1 MKKSVFLIAFLLV
14 GFFGMAQNERPYVIK
29 YKTLTDTIYHHTQ
42 SVSGIH
48 IDANGQ
54 ELIHE
59 DGTDWS
65 SLTDLDTVYVYRSN
79 IVNSSYVP
87 IDWNDASLV
96 SSNDSIGDYQ
106 IQFNGEIPELQPGSI
121 ITIDQDT
128 VVHHLFIE
136 TVDVNGNTV
145 YLTSTEAYL
154 TDIFA
159 DTDFTLTTVEQGKSS
174 AQGKVFYPVAA
185 YQLNDNGV
193 YQTID
198 LNVPR
203 GGGWGFTHD
212 LWQYGA
218 NFNGENIFSG
228 NHFNVYMERMNFNF
242 DLDLDMYMNFS
253 GRDVHEI
260 VGNAIDRWRSR
271 AMNVNATLHGSFN
284 TEQRIRCDVEG
295 GFNYNPGYDL
305 WKPRLLRPLRIRFV
319 VYGVPVVVTL
329 NSDLYRQVQLTGSGE
344 ISAYT
349 GFADNADGRFG
360 FEWRQG
366 EGMTPVSS
374 FSNTF
379 DFAPPT
385 LEGYGTIQG
394 RVWAFPRVRLVLY
407 DALGPSFDF
416 KPYLSDVVS
425 GGFKEELLGQSNDFC
440 AWSLDCNTGLDL
452 ACGLS
457 LQFMGYEVQNY
468 STPNWNVINRPLYH
482 SPKRIQ
488 KVSLTGPGQTKT
500 ATFNVYDQNYLFN
513 TEVIT
518 PLPQFVK
525 FEANGELSS
534 EYGIVHNGQVT
545 VNWTPTNND
554 VLYAKLYN
562 VSGNVMA
569 WDTVHAPTE
578 LPSVTTYEVTNITTD
593 YAVASGEVTDEGGG
607 TVTERGI
614 CWSTEHN
621 PTTDESHVASG
632 SGMGLFTASVTGLT
646 ENTTYYVRAYAINEV
661 GTAYGN
667 EEAFTTLTTPTV
679 TTAQVTNITQT
690 TATGGGEV
698 VSDNGSPVTERGI
711 CWSSAHDPSISDSHA
726 TSGEGTGTFTVNMTG
741 LTPNTTYYV
750 RAYAINSVGP
760 AYGNPVSFMT
770 TDLPTVTTA
779 QVTNITQTTATS
791 GGTVTCNNGCEITER
806 GICWGTNHNPTTIGN
821 HVTNGTGTGTFTCT
835 MTGLTAGTTYY
846 VRAYAVSFGQTLY
859 GSEVSFTTQQQEP
872 TGDWVDLGLPSG
884 LLWATRNVGASS
896 PEDYGD
902 YFAWAETQPKSYYY
916 WNTYQYTCNDYWDG
930 LTKYC
935 TDSDYGCNGF
945 TDNLT
950 ILQPGDDAATAN
962 WGSGARMP
970 TRQEWGE
977 LEDYCSSV
985 WTTQNGVNGRRFTGP
1000 NGNTLFLP
1008 AAGDRWYAELDNA
1021 GSHGSYWS
1029 SSLYTTGGPHN
1040 AWYFGFG
1047 SGSAGMYIYSR
1058 SHGLS
1063 VRSVRSSGQN

>member
-1 MKKSVFLIAFLLV
+1 MKKSVFLIAFLLI
-14 GFFGMAQNERPYVIK
+14 GFLCFGQNERPYVIK
-29 YKTLTDTIYHHTQ
+29 YKTQTDTIYHHTQ

-65 SLTDLDTVYVYRSN
+65 SLTDLDTVYIYRSD
-79 IVNSSYVP
+79 IVNPSYVP
-87 IDWNDASLV
+87 IDWNEASLV

-305 WKPRLLRPLRIRFV
+305 WMHNFFRPLRIRFV
-319 VYGVPVVVTL
+319 VYGVPVVITL

-349 GFADNADGRFG
+349 GFSDNADGRFG

-366 EGMTPVSS
+366 GSMTPVSS

-379 DFAPPT
+379 DFTPPT
-385 LEGYGTIQG
+385 LEGRGTIQG
-394 RVWAFPRVRLVLY
+394 QVWAFPRVRLLLY
-407 DALGPSFDF
+407 DAIGPSFDF
-416 KPYLSDVVS
+416 KPYLSDVVT
-425 GGFKEELLGQSNDFC
+425 GGFIEELLGQGNDFC
-440 AWSLDCNTGLDL
+440 AWSLDCSTGLDL

-488 KVSLTGPGQTKT
+488 KVSLTGSGQTKT
-500 ATFNVYDQNYLFN
+500 ATFNVLDQNYLFN

-525 FEANGELSS
+525 FEAEGDLSS
-534 EYGIVHNGQVT
+534 EYGIAHSGQVT
-545 VNWTPTNND
+545 VDWTPVDND
-554 VLYAKLYN
+554 ILYAKLYN
-562 VSGNVMA
+562 TNGAVMA
-569 WDTVHAPTE
+569 WDTIHAPTE
-578 LPSVTTYEVTNITTD
+578 LPSVTTYEVTNITTN
-593 YAVASGEVTDEGGG
+593 YAVASGEVIDEGGG
-607 TVTERGI
+607 TVSERGI
-614 CWSTEHN
+614 CLDTEHN
-621 PTTDESHVASG
+621 PSIEGNHVANG
-632 SGMGLFTASVTGLT
+632 AGLGLFMVAMSNLT
-646 ENTTYYVRAYAINEV
+646 ENTTYYVRAYATNEA
-661 GTAYGN
+661 GTAYGD
-667 EEAFTTLTTPTV
+667 EVSFTTLTTPTV
-679 TTAQVTNITQT
+679 TTAAVTNIGEH
-690 TATGGGEV
+690 TATGGGNV
-698 VSDNGSPVTERGI
+698 TDDGGSPITVRGI
-711 CWSSAHDPSISDSHA
+711 CWGTSHNPTTSNSHA
-726 TSGEGTGTFTVNMTG
+726 TSGSGTGSFTVNMTG
-741 LTPNTTYYV
+741 LAAHTTYYV
-750 RAYAINSVGP
+750 RAYATNSVGTE
-760 AYGNPVSFMT
+760 YGNEV
-770 TDLPTVTTA
+770 
-779 QVTNITQTTATS
+779 
-791 GGTVTCNNGCEITER
+791 
-806 GICWGTNHNPTTIGN
+806 
-821 HVTNGTGTGTFTCT
+821 TFTT
-835 MTGLTAGTTYY
+835 
-846 VRAYAVSFGQTLY
+846 
-859 GSEVSFTTQQQEP
+859 SEEP

-902 YFAWAETQPKSYYY
+902 YFAWGETSPKSVYNWDTYIYY
-916 WNTYQYTCNDYWDG
+916 NSQTG
-930 LTKYC
+930 ITKY
-935 TDSDYGCNGF
+935 TGSDG
-945 TDNLT
+945 LT

-970 TRQEWGE
+970 TTQEWEE
-977 LEDYCSSV
+977 LDNYCSSV

-1008 AAGDRWYAELDNA
+1008 AAGYRWDGELKNA
-1021 GSHGSYWS
+1021 GSDGDYLS
-1029 SSLYTTGGPHN
+1029 SSLEPDYPLN
-1040 AWYFGFG
+1040 AWGFSFYSGGTYMCYYSRG
-1047 SGSAGMYIYSR
+1047 SGP
-1058 SHGLS
+1058 S
-1063 VRSVRSSGQN
+1063 VRAVRSSGQN

>member
-1 MKKSVFLIAFLLV
+1 MKKSVFLIAFLLI
-14 GFFGMAQNERPYVIK
+14 GLLCFGQNERPYVIK
-29 YKTLTDTIYHHTQ
+29 YQTQTDTVYHRTQ

-59 DGTDWS
+59 DGMDWS
-65 SLTDLDTVYVYRSN
+65 SLTDMDTVYVYRSE
-79 IVNSSYVP
+79 IVNPDYVP
-87 IDWNDASLV
+87 IDWNEASLL
-96 SSNDSIGDYQ
+96 SSNDTLGNYQ
-106 IQFNGEIPELQPGSI
+106 IQFNGEMPELQPGSI

-128 VVHHLFIE
+128 VVHHIFVE

-145 YLTSTEAYL
+145 YLTSTEAFL

-159 DTDFTLTTVEQGKSS
+159 DTDFTLTTVEGKSS
-174 AQGKVFYPVAA
+174 AQGNVFYPVAA

-193 YQTID
+193 YHPLD
-198 LNVPR
+198 LNLPR

-228 NHFNVYMERMNFNF
+228 NHFTVYMERMNFNF

-271 AMNVNATLHGSFN
+271 AMNVNASLHGTFD

-305 WKPRLLRPLRIRFV
+305 WKHNIFRALRIRFV
-319 VYGVPVVVTL
+319 VYGVPVVITL

-349 GFADNADGRFG
+349 GFSDNADGRFG

-366 EGMTPVSS
+366 EGMSPVSS

-379 DFAPPT
+379 DVTPPT
-385 LEGYGTIQG
+385 LEGYGSIQG
-394 RVWAFPRVRLVLY
+394 QVWAFPRVRLVLY

-425 GGFKEELLGQSNDFC
+425 GGFKTELLGQSNNFC

-488 KVSLTGPGQTKT
+488 KVSLTGSGLTKT
-500 ATFNVYDQNYLFN
+500 ATFNVFDQNYLFN
-513 TEVIT
+513 TEVLT
-518 PLPQFVK
+518 PLWQFVK

-534 EYGIVHNGQVT
+534 EYGIAHNGQVT
-545 VNWTPTNND
+545 VDWTPTSND
-554 VLYAKLYN
+554 ILYAKLYN

-569 WDTVHAPTE
+569 WDTVHVPTE

-593 YAVASGEVTDEGGG
+593 YAIASGEVTDEGGG
-607 TVTERGI
+607 TVSERGI
-614 CWSTEHN
+614 CLDTEHDPSIEGN
-621 PTTDESHVASG
+621 HVANG
-632 SGMGLFTASVTGLT
+632 AGLGFFMVSMSNLAEG
-646 ENTTYYVRAYAINEV
+646 TTYYVRAYATNEA
-661 GTAYGN
+661 GTAYGD
-667 EEAFTTLTTPTV
+667 EETFITLTRPTV

-690 TATGGGEV
+690 TAIGGGEV
-698 VSDNGSPVTERGI
+698 VSDNGSLVTERGV

-750 RAYAINSVGP
+750 RAYAINSVGL
-760 AYGNPVSFMT
+760 AYG
-770 TDLPTVTTA
+770 DL
-779 QVTNITQTTATS
+779 
-791 GGTVTCNNGCEITER
+791 
-806 GICWGTNHNPTTIGN
+806 
-821 HVTNGTGTGTFTCT
+821 
-835 MTGLTAGTTYY
+835 
-846 VRAYAVSFGQTLY
+846 
-859 GSEVSFTTQQQEP
+859 VSFTTEA
-872 TGDWVDLGLPSG
+872 GDWVDLGLPSG
-884 LLWATRNVGASS
+884 LLWATRNLGATN

-902 YFAWAETQPKSYYY
+902 YISWAEIQPKGRYDFDNYFY
-916 WNTYQYTCNDYWDG
+916 GCWDADSASHVS
-930 LTKYC
+930 KYC
-935 TDSDYGCNGF
+935 TNINFGCNGYI
-945 TDNLT
+945 DNLT
-950 ILQPGDDAATAN
+950 VLQLSDDAASAN
-962 WGSGARMP
+962 LGGGARIP
-970 TRQEWGE
+970 TKEEWEE
-977 LEDYCSSV
+977 LFIHCTSI
-985 WTTQNGVNGRRFTGP
+985 WMIQNGVIGRLFTGI
-1000 NGNTLFLP
+1000 NGCTLFLP
-1008 AAGDRWYAELDNA
+1008 AAGYMWGGNM
-1021 GSHGSYWS
+1021 GVGNSGSYWS
-1029 SSLYTTGGPHN
+1029 SSVDTVYPDGAWFFMFSSDYYRMSCGSYRATGKSIRP
-1040 AWYFGFG
+1040 
-1047 SGSAGMYIYSR
+1047 
-1058 SHGLS
+1058 
-1063 VRSVRSSGQN
+1063 VRSAK

>member
-1 MKKSVFLIAFLLV
+1 MKKSVFLIAFLLI
-14 GFFGMAQNERPYVIK
+14 GFLCFGQNERPYVIK
-29 YKTLTDTIYHHTQ
+29 YKTQSDTIYHHTQ

-65 SLTDLDTVYVYRSN
+65 SLTDLDTVYIYRSD
-79 IVNSSYVP
+79 IVNPSYVP
-87 IDWNDASLV
+87 IDWNEASLV

-106 IQFNGEIPELQPGSI
+106 IQFNGEIPELQPGAI

-305 WKPRLLRPLRIRFV
+305 WMHNFFRPLRIRFV
-319 VYGVPVVVTL
+319 VYGVPVVITL

-349 GFADNADGRFG
+349 GFSDNTDGRFG

-366 EGMTPVSS
+366 GSMTPVSS

-379 DFAPPT
+379 DFTPPT
-385 LEGYGTIQG
+385 LEGRGTIQG
-394 RVWAFPRVRLVLY
+394 QVWAFPRVRLLLY
-407 DALGPSFDF
+407 DVLGPSFDF
-416 KPYLSDVVS
+416 RPYLSVTVN
-425 GGFKEELLGQSNDFC
+425 GGFFEEMLGQTNDFC

-468 STPNWNVINRPLYH
+468 STPNWNVIDRPLYH
-482 SPKRIQ
+482 SPKRIYRAS
-488 KVSLTGPGQTKT
+488 VGSGPTKT
-500 ATFNVYDQNYLFN
+500 VSFNVYDQNHLFN
-513 TEVIT
+513 TEVLT

-525 FEANGELSS
+525 FEAEGELSS
-534 EYGIVHNGQVT
+534 EYGIANDGQVT
-545 VNWTPTNND
+545 VDWTPVDND
-554 VLYAKLYN
+554 ILYARLYD
-562 VSGNVMA
+562 VDGNVMS
-569 WDTVHAPTE
+569 WDTIHAPID
-578 LPSVTTYEVTNITTD
+578 LPSVSTYEVTNITTD
-593 YAVASGEVTDEGGG
+593 YAMATGEVTDEGGG
-607 TVTERGI
+607 TVSERGI
-614 CWSTEHN
+614 CLDTEHN
-621 PTTDESHVASG
+621 PSIEGNHVANG
-632 SGMGLFTASVTGLT
+632 AGLGLFMVAMSNLT
-646 ENTTYYVRAYAINEV
+646 ENTTYYVRAYATNEA

-667 EEAFTTLTTPTV
+667 EVTFTTLTTPTV
-679 TTAQVTNITQT
+679 TTAAVTNIGEH
-690 TATGGGEV
+690 TATSGGNVTDDG
-698 VSDNGSPVTERGI
+698 GSPITERGI
-711 CWSSAHDPSISDSHA
+711 CWATSHNPTTSNSHA
-726 TSGEGTGTFTVNMTG
+726 TSGSGTGSFTVNMTG
-741 LTPNTTYYV
+741 LTAHTTYYV
-750 RAYAINSVGP
+750 RAYATNSVGTE
-760 AYGNPVSFMT
+760 YGN
-770 TDLPTVTTA
+770 
-779 QVTNITQTTATS
+779 
-791 GGTVTCNNGCEITER
+791 
-806 GICWGTNHNPTTIGN
+806 
-821 HVTNGTGTGTFTCT
+821 
-835 MTGLTAGTTYY
+835 
-846 VRAYAVSFGQTLY
+846 
-859 GSEVSFTTQQQEP
+859 EVSFTTEV
-872 TGDWVDLGLPSG
+872 GDWVDLGLPSG

-902 YFAWAETQPKSYYY
+902 YFAWAETQPKSYYG
-916 WNTYQYTCNDYWDG
+916 WITYLYTCNNDDWGG

-935 TDSDYGCNGF
+935 NDSDYGCNGF

-970 TRQEWGE
+970 TRQEWEE

-1008 AAGDRWYAELDNA
+1008 AAGYRMNAEISIV
-1021 GSHGSYWS
+1021 GSGGYYWS
-1029 SSLYTTGGPHN
+1029 SSLYMDPSG
-1040 AWYFGFG
+1040 AWYFYFY
-1047 SGSAGMYIYSR
+1047 SNYAGVFNGCQR
-1058 SHGLS
+1058 RNGHS
-1063 VRSVRSSGQN
+1063 VRAVRSARQN

>member
-29 YKTLTDTIYHHTQ
+29 YKTQNDTIYHHTQ

-65 SLTDLDTVYVYRSN
+65 SLTDLDTVYVYRSDL
-79 IVNSSYVP
+79 VNPNYVP
-87 IDWNDASLV
+87 IDWDDATLV
-96 SSNDSIGDYQ
+96 ASADSIGNYQ
-106 IQFNGEIPELQPGSI
+106 IHFEGEIPEVVPGSI

-128 VVHHLFIE
+128 VVHYVLVE
-136 TVDVNGNTV
+136 SVDVNGNIMNISSV
-145 YLTSTEAYL
+145 EAYL

-159 DTDFTLTTVEQGKSS
+159 DTDFTLTTDLGGKSPHT
-174 AQGKVFYPVAA
+174 GKVFYPVAA
-185 YQLNDNGV
+185 YQKDDNGNYV
-193 YQTID
+193 ALD
-198 LNVPR
+198 LEAMR
-203 GGGWGFTHD
+203 ATTWGFTHD

-218 NFNGENIFSG
+218 NFDGENIVSG
-228 NHFNVYMERMNFNF
+228 NHYTVYMERMNFNF

-305 WKPRLLRPLRIRFV
+305 WKPRLFRPLRIRFV

-366 EGMTPVSS
+366 EEMTPVSS

-379 DFAPPT
+379 DFTPPT

-525 FEANGELSS
+525 FEAEGELSS
-534 EYGIVHNGQVT
+534 EYGIAHSGQVT
-545 VNWTPTNND
+545 VNWTPSEND
-554 VLYAKLYN
+554 ILYAKLYN
-562 VSGNVMA
+562 INGAVMA
-569 WDTVHAPTE
+569 WDTIHAPTE
-578 LPSVTTYEVTNITTD
+578 LPSVTTHEVTNITTN

-607 TVTERGI
+607 TVSERGI
-614 CWSTEHN
+614 CLDTEHN
-621 PTTDESHVASG
+621 PSIEGNHVANG
-632 SGMGLFTASVTGLT
+632 SGLGYFMVSMSNLAEG
-646 ENTTYYVRAYAINEV
+646 NTYYVRAYATNEA
-661 GTAYGN
+661 GTEYGD
-667 EEAFTTLTTPTV
+667 EVTFTTLTEPSV
-679 TTAQVTNITQT
+679 ITAPVTNITQI
-690 TATGGGEV
+690 TATGGGI
-698 VSDNGSPVTERGI
+698 VTEDGGSAVTARGI
-711 CWSSAHDPSISDSHA
+711 CWSMSHNPTVSGNH
-726 TSGEGTGTFTVNMTG
+726 TSSGSGTGAFTVNMIG

-750 RAYAINSVGP
+750 RAYATNSVRTS
-760 AYGNPVSFMT
+760 YG
-770 TDLPTVTTA
+770 
-779 QVTNITQTTATS
+779 
-791 GGTVTCNNGCEITER
+791 E
-806 GICWGTNHNPTTIGN
+806 
-821 HVTNGTGTGTFTCT
+821 
-835 MTGLTAGTTYY
+835 
-846 VRAYAVSFGQTLY
+846 
-859 GSEVSFTTQQQEP
+859 EVSFTTQQQEP

-902 YFAWAETQPKSYYY
+902 YFAWAETQPKSYYD
-916 WNTYQYTCNDYWDG
+916 WSTYQYSCADNYHS

-935 TDSDYGCNGF
+935 SRSDYGCNGF

-962 WGSGARMP
+962 WGGGARTP
-970 TRQEWGE
+970 TKEEWQE
-977 LEDYCSSV
+977 LVNNCTSF

-1008 AAGDRWYAELDNA
+1008 AAGFRWYGELYDA
-1021 GSHGSYWS
+1021 GSYCYYWS
-1029 SSLYTTGGPHN
+1029 SSLHTDYPGY
-1040 AWYFGFG
+1040 AWGFYFN
-1047 SGSAGMYIYSR
+1047 SGSTRMR
-1058 SHGLS
+1058 SYDYRIDCQS
-1063 VRSVRSSGQN
+1063 VRAVRSSGQN

>member
-1 MKKSVFLIAFLLV
+1 MKKTMLLMVFLLV
-14 GFFGMAQNERPYVIK
+14 GFFGLAQNERPYIIK
-29 YKTLTDTIYHHTQ
+29 YKTQSDTVYLNTRY
-42 SVSGIH
+42 VNGLH
-48 IDANGQ
+48 IDASGQ

-59 DGTDWS
+59 DGTEWS
-65 SLTDLDTVYVYRSN
+65 ALEDLDTIYVFRGSET
-79 IVNSSYVP
+79 VNPSYVP
-87 IDWNDASLV
+87 IDWNEASLM

-106 IQFNGEIPELQPGSI
+106 IQFDGEIPDLQPGSI

-128 VVHHLFIE
+128 VVHYIFIE
-136 TVDVNGNTV
+136 TVNVNGNMASV
-145 YLTSTEAYL
+145 TSTEAYL

-159 DTDFTLTTVEQGKSS
+159 DTDFTLTTVEGGKSS
-174 AQGKVFYPVAA
+174 AQGNVFYPVAA
-185 YQLNDNGV
+185 YIQDEQGIYRAL
-193 YQTID
+193 D
-198 LNVPR
+198 LETPR
-203 GGGWGFTHD
+203 GGWGFTHD

-305 WKPRLLRPLRIRFV
+305 WKPRLFRPLRIRFV

-379 DFAPPT
+379 DFTPPT

-569 WDTVHAPTE
+569 WDTIHAPID
-578 LPSVTTYEVTNITTD
+578 LPSVTTYEVTNITTN

-607 TVTERGI
+607 TVSERGI
-614 CWSTEHN
+614 CLDTEHN
-621 PTTDESHVASG
+621 PSIEGNHVANG
-632 SGMGLFTASVTGLT
+632 AGLGLFMVAMSNLT
-646 ENTTYYVRAYAINEV
+646 ENTTYYVRAYATNEA
-661 GTAYGN
+661 GTAYGD
-667 EEAFTTLTTPTV
+667 EVTFTTLTTPTV
-679 TTAQVTNITQT
+679 TTAAVTNIGEH
-690 TATGGGEV
+690 TATGGGNV
-698 VSDNGSPVTERGI
+698 TDDGGSPITVRGI
-711 CWSSAHDPSISDSHA
+711 CWGTSHNPTTSNSHA
-726 TSGEGTGTFTVNMTG
+726 TSGSGTGSFTVNMTG
-741 LTPNTTYYV
+741 LTAHTTYYV
-750 RAYAINSVGP
+750 RAYATNSVGT
-760 AYGNPVSFMT
+760 AYG
-770 TDLPTVTTA
+770 D
-779 QVTNITQTTATS
+779 
-791 GGTVTCNNGCEITER
+791 
-806 GICWGTNHNPTTIGN
+806 
-821 HVTNGTGTGTFTCT
+821 
-835 MTGLTAGTTYY
+835 
-846 VRAYAVSFGQTLY
+846 
-859 GSEVSFTTQQQEP
+859 EVSFVTNEHLVGSTFFEGFENGIPSTWTVIDGGESGYTWKLVSEYP
-872 TGDWVDLGLPSG
+872 TYYYSCPPPESWWPGAHTGAEAVFNPSFLLYSYYPNSSEVCMDQRFFRTDDYLITPRVTIVEG
-884 LLWATRNVGASS
+884 SNIALWA
-896 PEDYGD
+896 
-902 YFAWAETQPKSYYY
+902 KSIDD
-916 WNTYQYTCNDYWDG
+916 TYCEN
-930 LTKYC
+930 
-935 TDSDYGCNGF
+935 F
-945 TDNLT
+945 
-950 ILQPGDDAATAN
+950 
-962 WGSGARMP
+962 
-970 TRQEWGE
+970 
-977 LEDYCSSV
+977 SV
-985 WTTQNGVNGRRFTGP
+985 WISTNSALVDDFECV
-1000 NGNTLFLP
+1000 F
-1008 AAGDRWYAELDNA
+1008 
-1021 GSHGSYWS
+1021 GSSGIS
-1029 SSLYTTGGPHN
+1029 SSWTY
-1040 AWYFGFG
+1040 
-1047 SGSAGMYIYSR
+1047 YSID
-1058 SHGLS
+1058 LS
-1063 VRSVRSSGQN
+1063 VYAGLQVYIAIRHYSYDESILVLDDVELFVNDK